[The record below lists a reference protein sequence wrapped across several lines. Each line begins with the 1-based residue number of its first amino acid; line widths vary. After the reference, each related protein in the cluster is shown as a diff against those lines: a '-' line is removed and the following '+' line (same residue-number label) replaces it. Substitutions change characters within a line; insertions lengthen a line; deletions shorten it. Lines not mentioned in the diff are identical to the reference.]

1 MHKNLPEFCYANLP
15 SDNSCILI
23 KRGEN
28 GYYPVKFDADMY
40 GASEAEVDAMNQ
52 SLEVTKAQK
61 QAMIAGSMFGWDV
74 PASNPDMYD
83 EHGEPITASKK

>member
-1 MHKNLPEFCYANLP
+1 MNPKLPEFCYANLP

-23 KRGEN
+23 KQGEK
-28 GYYPVKFDADMY
+28 GYYPIKFDADMY
-40 GASEAEVDAMNQ
+40 GASEKEVDAMNQ

-61 QAMIAGSMFGWDV
+61 QAMIAGSMFGWNV

-83 EHGEPITASKK
+83 EDGKPVKK

>member
-1 MHKNLPEFCYANLP
+1 MNPKLPEFCYANQP
-15 SDNSCILI
+15 TDNSCIII
-23 KRGEN
+23 KRGEM

-83 EHGEPITASKK
+83 ENGKPVKK

>member
-1 MHKNLPEFCYANLP
+1 MKKILPEFCYANLP

-23 KRGEN
+23 KRGEK
-28 GYYPVKFDADMY
+28 GYYPVKLDDDMY

-61 QAMIAGSMFGWDV
+61 QAMIAGSKFGWDV
-74 PASNPDMYD
+74 PASDPDMYD
-83 EHGEPITASKK
+83 EDGKPVKK